1 MYISDSILIV
11 YHIMKKMY
19 FLIIGVV
26 IFASIMITWNNQNN
40 LLESQKIPVENIFTL
55 SSNVEN
61 DSENSTS
68 QLPIH
73 ISSDD
78 FVNGIHFTDLNAI
91 EGVSQ
96 EKVIVIDGIL
106 EYVD

>member
-1 MYISDSILIV
+1 MIIGTISVFSIFAG
-11 YHIMKKMY
+11 MS
-19 FLIIGVV
+19 FLI
-26 IFASIMITWNNQNN
+26 FDSSETFSPS
-40 LLESQKIPVENIFTL
+40 LENILTL
-55 SSNVEN
+55 PVDPANYQVTN
-61 DSENSTS
+61 KS
-68 QLPIH
+68 QLPIR